1 MAGEIAFLKSVK
13 LSEKVRAFII
23 ANDLESA
30 AEVIAEASV
39 NNEFAGYPLNGELD
53 AARRLWLSAFS
64 SIWDKEPVPLPP
76 PSGTEGS
83 VGGLRHRFADA
94 DLRLKMIG
102 SLQIEAVSN
111 LLAVVKELSKHP
123 ELVKELTEV
132 ADALEKELLAVQKE
146 RDEAYQMVKEA
157 VTKERKRCADIVAR
171 CFTPGQGEE
180 MDRWAVSAIQA
191 INFGDTNG

>member
-102 SLQIEAVSN
+102 SLQMEAVSN

-132 ADALEKELLAVQKE
+132 ADALEKELVEAKLKL
-146 RDEAYQMVKEA
+146 DEAYQFMKVNIRN
-157 VTKERKRCADIVAR
+157 ERKRCADIVFQ
-171 CFTPGQGEE
+171 CFSPPQGED
-180 MDRWAVSAIQA
+180 MDPMAVSAIRA